1 MGTGMRDNAMLKD
14 KFELDAYICS
24 PLRAEILKEKKM
36 NIPHDSEEEGDEDAM

>member
-1 MGTGMRDNAMLKD
+1 MRDNAMLKD
-14 KFELDAYICS
+14 KFELDAYISS